1 MAGNCC
7 QPVPTAR
14 TYLSAHTARPEAVH
28 CWSSMEGQSF
38 PWILPLALLVVLG
51 HPLDTSVCPA
61 VNTGT
66 SAVLDETLEQWDLSP
81 EMTPL
86 RRVELTSWR
95 FKNLDLLMVAI
106 SLGWWLSRSLWRFW
120 GEVRERRKSGGA
132 AKPPGLYR
140 DRLPGT
146 QLLQGNVPA
155 AEGQPYPDVAVSAP
169 SPSAEARRKETKE
182 MGPLEEEEN
191 LLLPLTVSLQPGS
204 PFAGHAQ
211 PRHLNI
217 PHS

>member
-120 GEVRERRKSGGA
+120 GEEEQPSPPASTGTGYQGHSCCKEMFQLLRDSRTLMWLYLHRHPLQRPGEKRPRKWGLWKRRKI
-132 AKPPGLYR
+132 YF
-140 DRLPGT
+140 
-146 QLLQGNVPA
+146 
-155 AEGQPYPDVAVSAP
+155 
-169 SPSAEARRKETKE
+169 SP
-182 MGPLEEEEN
+182 
-191 LLLPLTVSLQPGS
+191 
-204 PFAGHAQ
+204 
-211 PRHLNI
+211 
-217 PHS
+217 